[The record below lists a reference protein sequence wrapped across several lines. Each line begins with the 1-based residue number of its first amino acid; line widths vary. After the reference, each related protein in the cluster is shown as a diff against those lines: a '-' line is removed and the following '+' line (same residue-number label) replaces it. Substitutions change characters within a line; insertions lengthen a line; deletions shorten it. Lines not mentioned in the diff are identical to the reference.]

1 MMEFLDTLFSYDYFG
16 PILFAIIAV
25 LIVIF
30 FIVLFFGKK
39 DEKERKLEETRRLEE
54 LANVNAFKDE
64 SKISEVEVQ
73 KVEMP
78 VIESNV
84 VDEEASSL
92 ETVFVPVEITKEEES
107 SVLENETINES
118 YDEFKGTENEPVLMP
133 ISELPL
139 ITENEDVVLQ
149 NEVQVVKEEQ
159 EGPPFKIE
167 PSIPTNIPKYDFE
180 ELANSI
186 SKELEEIEKLSSKTI
201 GREPVKE
208 EPKVELERVHVEV
221 TPIKE
226 IQKRG
231 GMPVFSSV
239 FVPSANKEEVG
250 KEDLP
255 PNIENSEELKT
266 NIEKVTE
273 TIFEEEPEVVE
284 KEVTNKIDFSKLRSE
299 NINAVKPSVDLP
311 KHIELP
317 KKVEETQKEEMA
329 IPDFSNIEGE
339 SYDIK

>member
-1 MMEFLDTLFSYDYFG
+1 MMDFLNKLFLYENFG

-54 LANVNAFKDE
+54 LANINAFKEE
-64 SKISEVEVQ
+64 SQVTELEIQDVSEPFVDSYDSEDNNSLEPVFAKSDDSEVSKEVQ
-73 KVEMP
+73 KEN
-78 VIESNV
+78 IELETESNDLFKPV
-84 VDEEASSL
+84 EE
-92 ETVFVPVEITKEEES
+92 VPVLS
-107 SVLENETINES
+107 
-118 YDEFKGTENEPVLMP
+118 P

-139 ITENEDVVLQ
+139 VTENDISEVSDVIQIV
-149 NEVQVVKEEQ
+149 EPEKEEL
-159 EGPPFKIE
+159 PFRIE

-186 SKELEEIEKLSSKTI
+186 ARELEEIEKMSSKSI
-201 GREPVKE
+201 EKEIIKE
-208 EPKVELERVHVEV
+208 EPKLELERAHVEV

-239 FVPSANKEEVG
+239 FVPNTNREEVTQ
-250 KEDLP
+250 EQLP
-255 PNIENSEELKT
+255 PKIESNEELKT
-266 NIEKVTE
+266 NIEKVSE
-273 TIFEEEPEVVE
+273 TIFAEEPEVVE
-284 KEVTNKIDFSKLRSE
+284 KEKINKIDFSKLKSE
-299 NINAVKPSVDLP
+299 NITVTKPTVEMP
-311 KHIELP
+311 KHVELP
-317 KKVEETQKEEMA
+317 KKVAEVEKEKIA
-329 IPDFSNIEGE
+329 VPDFSNIEGE

>member
-1 MMEFLDTLFSYDYFG
+1 MMEFLDTLFNYDYFG
-16 PILFAIIAV
+16 PILFAIIAI
-25 LIVIF
+25 LIVVF
-30 FIVLFFGKK
+30 FIILFFGKK

-54 LANVNAFKDE
+54 LANVNAFKDDSE
-64 SKISEVEVQ
+64 AAEVEVQ

-78 VIESNV
+78 VIESHV
-84 VDEEASSL
+84 IDEEINSL
-92 ETVFVPVEITKEEES
+92 ETVFASNEEAKEKEIINIESDEPIGVMESVPVLT
-107 SVLENETINES
+107 
-118 YDEFKGTENEPVLMP
+118 P

-139 ITENEDVVLQ
+139 ITENENFEVQ
-149 NEVQVVKEEQ
+149 NEVQVVEVEKEES
-159 EGPPFKIE
+159 PFRIE
-167 PSIPTNIPKYDFE
+167 PTIPTNIPKYDFE
-180 ELANSI
+180 KLANSI
-186 SKELEEIEKLSSKTI
+186 SRELEEIERLSSKSI
-201 GREPVKE
+201 EKEIVKE
-208 EPKVELERVHVEV
+208 EPKVELERAHVEV

-250 KEDLP
+250 KEDSP

-299 NINAVKPSVDLP
+299 NINVVKPSVDLP

-317 KKVEETQKEEMA
+317 KKAEETQKEEMA